1 MHSGIGRHL
10 PSASGKCR
18 RHREPAT
25 AAPMTASVATLPQR
39 TIPGSR
45 FSACRPPA
53 RLWLI
58 GAIVWG
64 LAMAGCFALSVHL
77 VGRSGGSNASLL
89 ALIYGVGG
97 TIAWLIAL
105 PFIRFASHARQR
117 ETRLAAWFLF
127 LGMATIAVTAGLFA
141 LQYRIFY
148 AQWHAP
154 FPARVWFLQ
163 QIFTTASALYQFAV
177 LGLRHFLPF
186 AFILLFAVSLSMSR
200 RSR

>member
-1 MHSGIGRHL
+1 M
-10 PSASGKCR
+10 PSAPGESR
-18 RHREPAT
+18 EYREPGT
-25 AAPMTASVATLPQR
+25 AVLAPVSAATLPQG
-39 TIPGSR
+39 TIPASR
-45 FSACRPPA
+45 LSACLPPA
-53 RLWLI
+53 KLCLF

-77 VGRSGGSNASLL
+77 IGRAGGSNPPLL
-89 ALIYGVGG
+89 ALVYGCGG
-97 TIAWLIAL
+97 ALAWLIAL
-105 PFIRFASHARQR
+105 PFIRFASHGRLR

-127 LGMATIAVTAGLFA
+127 LGMGTIAVTAGLFA
-141 LQYRIFY
+141 LQYRLFY

-154 FPARVWFLQ
+154 FPSRVWFLQ

-186 AFILLFAVSLSMSR
+186 AFVLLFAVSLLMSR